1 MRVSNFGPLKKTE
14 SNQRQIAR
22 YEYKNRAGRKK
33 EKRKKRTEQREAS
46 GDQHTADFEPG
57 SASNKKQGVRAISVL

>member
-1 MRVSNFGPLKKTE
+1 MRVSNFGPVKKKTE

-33 EKRKKRTEQREAS
+33 EKRKKKELSSVKR
-46 GDQHTADFEPG
+46 
-57 SASNKKQGVRAISVL
+57 VAISTQQISNRDLRARRNKV

>member
-1 MRVSNFGPLKKTE
+1 MSNFGSVKKKTE

-33 EKRKKRTEQREAS
+33 EKRKKKRTEQREAS
-46 GDQHTADFEPG
+46 GDQHKADFEQG
-57 SASNKKQGVRAISVL
+57 SASKKKQGVRAISAL